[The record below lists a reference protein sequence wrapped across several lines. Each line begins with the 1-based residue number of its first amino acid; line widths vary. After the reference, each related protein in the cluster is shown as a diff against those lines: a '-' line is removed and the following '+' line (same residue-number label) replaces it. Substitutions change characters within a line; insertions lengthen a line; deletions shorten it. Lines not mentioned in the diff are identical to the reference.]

1 MKIKHLVPILFFC
14 ASLISTLLPDIYLSA
29 ARPARASSVLV
40 IAHRGGIFPDIPENT
55 LSNFRM
61 AIQQGTDVIEVDL
74 RSSRDGQILIMH
86 DETLDRTTNGS
97 GNISHFT
104 LEELK
109 QLDAGGGERIPT
121 FVDLLKII
129 EDTRAKLLLDI
140 KKGPLLNIGKVITL
154 IEQYHC
160 SLDVIAGV
168 RSLADLDSLKKI
180 NPNIRTLGFIGQPD
194 QINLYI
200 KAGVDIIRLW
210 PDWIDENTELVT
222 SLREKNVPVW
232 VTIAEL
238 SDDVLTRL
246 LKYGVSGFIT
256 DHPEKLRMMLEKM
269 DQ

>member
-1 MKIKHLVPILFFC
+1 MKIKHLVLILFFC
-14 ASLISTLLPDIYLSA
+14 ASLINTLLPDIYLYA
-29 ARPARASSVLV
+29 AGPARASSVLV
-40 IAHRGGIFPDIPENT
+40 IAHRGGSFPDIPENT

-61 AIQQGTDVIEVDL
+61 AIQQGTDIIEVDL

-97 GNISHFT
+97 GNVSDFT
-104 LEELK
+104 LKELK

-129 EDTRAKLLLDI
+129 EGTRAKLLLDI

-232 VTIAEL
+232 VTIAKL
-238 SDDVLTRL
+238 SDDELRRML
-246 LKYGVSGFIT
+246 GYGVTGFIT
-256 DHPEKLRMMLEKM
+256 DHPEKLRLMLERLN
-269 DQ
+269 Q